1 MLLFFGSESS
11 DGRSFH
17 TVGVNEPTLHW
28 PKRTVRERGST
39 MSPWS
44 ADRSRAQAPKVWT
57 GTRTSSKY
65 PGPWPRTQS
74 NAIRANAGAPAANV
88 TCHAHHR
95 HFSLSMNR
103 TSRQLK
109 QQHSQCTTSTST
121 RFLSSCFY
129 FHINLYSYTCSMLVM
144 NLLSF
149 IVDNHFTLSNQISAL
164 TKSILFTYS

>member
-1 MLLFFGSESS
+1 MSRRCT
-11 DGRSFH
+11 DQNAQYANAGRPCHPDLQIVVEHKLQRCELVQGRHQSILVLDH
-17 TVGVNEPTLHW
+17 EHCQILSG
-28 PKRTVRERGST
+28 RTVC
-39 MSPWS
+39 
-44 ADRSRAQAPKVWT
+44 
-57 GTRTSSKY
+57 
-65 PGPWPRTQS
+65 
-74 NAIRANAGAPAANV
+74 AGAPAANV